1 MKRANWHYLV
11 SVISLIAVTLACSSI
26 TNPGGGGNGGDT
38 TILREDFSAGSSG
51 WGTGTDLNSS
61 VEYTNGGLQIVIYS
75 DRYITWSN
83 PNTETYSNVHIEV
96 TARNDSSDRLA
107 IYGILC
113 HEQADQSFYY
123 LGVASDG
130 YYTISRSASSQDD
143 VSLTNGTDAPVPAG
157 SETFTIGADCGNGNL
172 VLYVNGQQVA
182 SVQDSSYTSGK
193 IGLFAGS
200 NETANSVDV
209 TFDDFIV
216 TALQ

>member
-1 MKRANWHYLV
+1 MKRTNWYLLV
-11 SVISLIAVTLACSSI
+11 PIISLTALTLACSSI
-26 TNPGGGGNGGDT
+26 TNLGGGGGGGDT
-38 TILREDFSAGSSG
+38 AILRDDFSDSSSG
-51 WGTGTDLNSS
+51 WGTGTDLSSS
-61 VEYTNGGLQIVIYS
+61 VEYAHDGLQFIVFS

-96 TARNDSSDRLA
+96 TAMNNSADRLV

-113 HEQADQSFYY
+113 HEQSDQSFYY

-130 YYTISRSASSQDD
+130 YYTISKSASGQDD
-143 VSLTNGTDAPVPAG
+143 LSLTNGTNAPVPTG

-182 SVQDSSYTSGK
+182 TVLDSSYTSGK

-200 NETANSVDV
+200 NETPNSVDV
-209 TFDDFIV
+209 TFDDFVV
-216 TALQ
+216 TSLQ